1 MLMLSRVAESLMWMS
16 RYLERA
22 GNMARMVEVVDQLAL
37 DYRHPRIRNRDLF
50 WVPILEAYG
59 SSPED
64 IAKLENSQE
73 IIHYLLVDLEN
84 PTSVF
89 SSLSYAREN
98 ARGMREQISG
108 ELWEALNEMYLWF
121 RDEAPKGENLNPAL
135 YGSRIRQ
142 GCLHLRGLIE
152 EMMPR
157 NKTWCFLTL
166 GAMLERAD
174 QTSRLLDLKT
184 CMVNQDDKDFA
195 RFESYV
201 WLCIMRSCGA
211 GSQRGFGATEA
222 DWPLLV
228 DTLIFNSQFPRSVR
242 FCVREVNKVLH
253 WLSGSA
259 WGVYLNDAEKYCGRM
274 LAHLDL
280 GSFSQDIGEDLHG
293 YLDDIQKGLIE
304 ISRGV
309 AEAYTFKEPLAE
321 ETVPD
326 ETSKEEG
333 KADKKK
339 SGQSTQSQSEA

>member
-1 MLMLSRVAESLMWMS
+1 MWMS

-50 WVPILEAYG
+50 WKPILEAYG

-64 IAKLENSQE
+64 IEKLESSQE

-108 ELWEALNEMYLWF
+108 ELWEALNEMYLWY
-121 RDEAPKGENLNPAL
+121 RDEAPKGDDLNPAI

-166 GAMLERAD
+166 GTMLERAD

-184 CMVNQDDKDFA
+184 CMVNEDHKDSA

-201 WLCIMRSCGA
+201 WLCIMRGCGA

-222 DWPLLV
+222 DWPRLV

-242 FCVREVNKVLH
+242 YCVREVNKVLH

-259 WGVYLNDAEKYCGRM
+259 WGVYLNDAEKACGRM
-274 LAHLDL
+274 LAQLDL
-280 GSFSQDIGEDLHG
+280 GSFSQEIGDDLHE
-293 YLDDIQKGLIE
+293 YLDNLQKGLIE
-304 ISRGV
+304 IGSGV
-309 AEAYTFKEPLAE
+309 ADAYTFKEPE
-321 ETVPD
+321 EEVTVPD
-326 ETSKEEG
+326 EPLKTEKEAPKQKQKQSNSK
-333 KADKKK
+333 
-339 SGQSTQSQSEA
+339 QSQSQA